1 MGSFYA
7 NHTDRN
13 SIGKYD
19 LVAEL
24 VEETKDEPAPPVL
37 NKTQLKDLAHISTN
51 AIAKLVRDENV
62 SLDTLEK
69 ICKALDCKIE
79 DIMDFTEK
87 EEC

>member
-1 MGSFYA
+1 MAVDYSRLWKLLI
-7 NHTDRN
+7 DR
-13 SIGKYD
+13 K
-19 LVAEL
+19 
-24 VEETKDEPAPPVL
+24 L

-87 EEC
+87 RNVK